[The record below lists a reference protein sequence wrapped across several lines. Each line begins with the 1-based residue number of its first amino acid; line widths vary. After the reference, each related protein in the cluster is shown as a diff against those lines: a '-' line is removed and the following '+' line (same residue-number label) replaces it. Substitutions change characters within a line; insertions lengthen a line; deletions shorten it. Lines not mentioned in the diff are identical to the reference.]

1 MTDTGPL
8 SSVQPLSSVK
18 DVIKIQDNILW
29 SCRKKNVRKGPQMK
43 IRSITSQPSRQQSSL
58 CVSLKEHFV
67 ILFLSKCLS
76 LAISQNLFNS
86 HFAIYSY
93 CYCYKRIF
101 DSAVHAAVCILYFEL
116 WLPIT
121 MRSCSDIQYYTP
133 HKYDQPS
140 HFHTDTKCKYSPK
153 ESFSDP
159 SPDTAD

>member
-1 MTDTGPL
+1 MTDTSPL
-8 SSVQPLSSVK
+8 SSVQPSSSLK
-18 DVIKIQDNILW
+18 DGFKIQDNILW

-43 IRSITSQPSRQQSSL
+43 IRSITSQPSRQQSRH

-101 DSAVHAAVCILYFEL
+101 DSADTMYMRLYVVYMQNTIQINL
-116 WLPIT
+116 WKLEISSFWEVDPLKNSQERKLSLKIT
-121 MRSCSDIQYYTP
+121 RI
-133 HKYDQPS
+133 
-140 HFHTDTKCKYSPK
+140 YSIYRK
-153 ESFSDP
+153 L
-159 SPDTAD
+159 